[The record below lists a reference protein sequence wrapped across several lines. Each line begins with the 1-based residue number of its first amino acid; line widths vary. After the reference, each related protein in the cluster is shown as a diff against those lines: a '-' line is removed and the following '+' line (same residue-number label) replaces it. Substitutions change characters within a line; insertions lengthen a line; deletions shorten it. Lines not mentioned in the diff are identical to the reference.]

1 MKRLY
6 RSKRF
11 LSIHLKVSLL
21 LLLGLLMAWGNHLFI
36 RGSSG
41 VLTPLMAQTLR
52 IEEAASQIY
61 EQMPD
66 LPQENQ
72 YIRIEID
79 AVDDSY
85 TLINRFIRYHLN
97 VKRRSPFSRLDWKLT
112 FADYL
117 DANESIEPERYPGN
131 QSLATNPMEGDL
143 AAIATLNRRQRAEL
157 VERLVT
163 LYRPVSTPP
172 TNNTNQPTPDT
183 SPQPTTPRNQPRLS
197 KPGDAELL
205 LMP

>member
-6 RSKRF
+6 RNKRF
-11 LSIHLKVSLL
+11 LPSLFSKLFL
-21 LLLGLLMAWGNHLFI
+21 LLLGILMALAAHLFVQD
-36 RGSSG
+36 SHE
-41 VLTPLMAQTLR
+41 VLRPVLAQTLR
-52 IEEAASQIY
+52 IEDAASQIY

-72 YIRIEID
+72 YVRVEIE

-112 FADYL
+112 LADYL
-117 DANESIEPERYPGN
+117 DANESIKPERYPGY

-143 AAIATLNRRQRAEL
+143 VAIATLNRRQRAEL
-157 VERLVT
+157 VDRLVL
-163 LYRPVSTPP
+163 LYRPNPP
-172 TNNTNQPTPDT
+172 QPSNTNNTSTPTATPK
-183 SPQPTTPRNQPRLS
+183 PTNRPNQPRLS

-205 LMP
+205 MP